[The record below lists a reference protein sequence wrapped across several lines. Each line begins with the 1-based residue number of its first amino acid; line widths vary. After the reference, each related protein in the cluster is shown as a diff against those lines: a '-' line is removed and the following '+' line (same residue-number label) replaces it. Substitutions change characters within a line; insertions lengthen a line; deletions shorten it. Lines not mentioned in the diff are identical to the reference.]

1 MQVEKSQAEWAMELN
16 DVRLALARSEERAAK
31 LEYENGW
38 LLKGMASLTRAR
50 SMEAL
55 FDVLFSILRPLIGFE
70 QAVVALLRD

>member
-38 LLKGMASLTRAR
+38 LLKGMASLPRPRLPFSR
-50 SMEAL
+50 SFSSAST
-55 FDVLFSILRPLIGFE
+55 DVSRSS
-70 QAVVALLRD
+70 A